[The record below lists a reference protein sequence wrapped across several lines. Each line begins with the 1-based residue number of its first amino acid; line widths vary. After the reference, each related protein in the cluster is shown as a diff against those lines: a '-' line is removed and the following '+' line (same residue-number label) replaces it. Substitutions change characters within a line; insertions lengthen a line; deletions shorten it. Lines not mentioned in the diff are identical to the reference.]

1 MSSAALTQ
9 PPAAAV
15 GSDIASLLSHFG
27 QSADALQY
35 QEVARQ
41 EQADQAARR
50 WPLLAAM
57 QGLGGAAPDGASP

>member
-1 MSSAALTQ
+1 MSSPALIK

-15 GSDIASLLSHFG
+15 GSDITSLLSHFG

-41 EQADQAARR
+41 EQAGLAARR

-57 QGLGGAAPDGASP
+57 QGLDRAAPNGAAS